1 MKSYILNLVAGKS
14 IKAIILTS
22 FGAVGSLIAGLL
34 GGWDSSLQT
43 LLIFMA
49 IDYITGLIVA
59 GVFHKSKKTESGAL
73 ESRAGFKG
81 LIKKGMVLLY
91 VIIGHRLDIEFGLD
105 YCRTG
110 VCIAFMTNELISI
123 VENGG
128 LMGLPIPETITNA
141 IDLLNKKGA
150 KQHG

>member
-1 MKSYILNLVAGKS
+1 MKSDRITLEYYLKIVFRGYFFRKGGKIMKSYILNLVAGKS

-73 ESRAGFKG
+73 ESRAGF
-81 LIKKGMVLLY
+81 M
-91 VIIGHRLDIEFGLD
+91 
-105 YCRTG
+105 
-110 VCIAFMTNELISI
+110 
-123 VENGG
+123 
-128 LMGLPIPETITNA
+128 
-141 IDLLNKKGA
+141 
-150 KQHG
+150 Q

>member
-1 MKSYILNLVAGKS
+1 MKH
-14 IKAIILTS
+14 IILTS
-22 FGAVGSLIAGLL
+22 IGAVGSIVAGLL
-34 GGWDSSLQT
+34 GGWDSSLIT

-49 IDYITGLIVA
+49 IDYTTGLIVA

-81 LIKKGMVLLY
+81 LIKKCMVLLY
-91 VIIGHRLDIEFGLD
+91 VIVGNRLDIEFGID

-123 VENGG
+123 VENGR

-141 IDLLNKKGA
+141 IDLLNKKGV
-150 KQHG
+150 KQNG

>member
-1 MKSYILNLVAGKS
+1 MKH
-14 IKAIILTS
+14 IILTS
-22 FGAVGSLIAGLL
+22 IGAVGSIVAGLL
-34 GGWDSSLQT
+34 GGWDSSLIT

-49 IDYITGLIVA
+49 IDYTTGLIVA

-81 LIKKGMVLLY
+81 LIKKCMVLLY
-91 VIIGHRLDIEFGLD
+91 VIVGNRLDIEFGID

-141 IDLLNKKGA
+141 IDLLNKKGV
-150 KQHG
+150 KQNG

>member
-1 MKSYILNLVAGKS
+1 MKHIIITS
-14 IKAIILTS
+14 I
-22 FGAVGSLIAGLL
+22 GAVGSFIAGLL
-34 GGWDSSLQT
+34 GGWDSSLIT

-59 GVFHKSKKTESGAL
+59 GVFHKSKKSESGSL

-91 VIIGHRLDIEFGLD
+91 VIIAHRLDMELGID

-128 LMGLPIPETITNA
+128 LMGLPIPKILTNA
-141 IDLLNKKGA
+141 IDILNKKGA
-150 KQHG
+150 SQNG

>member
-1 MKSYILNLVAGKS
+1 MKSIV
-14 IKAIILTS
+14 LTIV
-22 FGAVGSLIAGLL
+22 GAVGSFIAGLL
-34 GGWDSSLQT
+34 GGWDSSLIT
-43 LLIFMA
+43 LFIFMS

-81 LIKKGMVLLY
+81 LIKKCMILLY
-91 VIIGHRLDIEFGLD
+91 VIIANRLDMELGID

-128 LMGLPIPETITNA
+128 LMGLPIPKIITNA
-141 IDLLNKKGA
+141 IDLLNKKGDT
-150 KQHG
+150 QHG